1 MKNILNCG
9 FTFEEISLILLCQNK
24 ERDKII
30 GELQEYIDAA
40 APSMKR
46 LLVQTIQKVRI
57 ASAEDLECA
66 INYPIDGE
74 NLTKNYRIQGKSLP
88 SWRIIFRW
96 IHSRS
101 RFLSNW

>member
-1 MKNILNCG
+1 MKEYNKRGQGCGGVEMKNILNCG

-66 INYPIDGE
+66 INYPIDE
-74 NLTKNYRIQGKSLP
+74 PLK
-88 SWRIIFRW
+88 
-96 IHSRS
+96 
-101 RFLSNW
+101 

>member
-66 INYPIDGE
+66 INYPIDEPLKRE
-74 NLTKNYRIQGKSLP
+74 NLLYSLKNRGIYFGQKNFI
-88 SWRIIFRW
+88 
-96 IHSRS
+96 
-101 RFLSNW
+101 

>member
-24 ERDKII
+24 VRDKII

-66 INYPIDGE
+66 INYPIDE
-74 NLTKNYRIQGKSLP
+74 PLK
-88 SWRIIFRW
+88 
-96 IHSRS
+96 
-101 RFLSNW
+101 